1 MSLDLAN
8 YEAQAQEAIKL
19 FWRSREAAVSK
30 QVESGNQD
38 AGARGAVTAGK
49 NLDGFVG
56 MVQSLVKANGLSD
69 AKICMTKKVLVLP
82 GFYRPTKEWDML
94 IVHRGQLVA
103 AIEFKSQVGP
113 SFGNNFNNRSEEVMG
128 SAHDLLTAYRE
139 RAFGEDAAPPFVG
152 WLMLIEECAASTVP
166 VSVKEP
172 HFRVDPVF
180 RGTSYIERYDILC
193 KRLVQEGLYTSAALM
208 ASPREAIDD
217 GRHRNI
223 SDLTSLKTF
232 VTKFAGHIAA
242 VAAR

>member
-8 YEAQAQEAIKL
+8 YKAHAQEAVKL
-19 FWRSREAAVSK
+19 FWGNREAALSK
-30 QVESGNQD
+30 QAEAGTQD

-56 MVQSLVKANGLSD
+56 MVQLLVEANGLWD
-69 AKICMTKKVLVLP
+69 TEICVMKSVLVLP

-94 IVHRGQLVA
+94 IMHRGQLIA
-103 AIEFKSQVGP
+103 ALEFKSQVGP

-128 SAHDLLTAYRE
+128 SAHDLWTAYRE
-139 RAFGEDAAPPFVG
+139 GAFGKDAARPFLG
-152 WLMLIEECAASTVP
+152 WLMLVEECEASTVP

-180 RGTSYIERYDILC
+180 RGASYIERYDILC
-193 KRLVQEGLYTSAALM
+193 KRLVQEGLYTSTALM
-208 ASPREAIDD
+208 ASPREAVDD
-217 GRHRNI
+217 GRHTSM

-232 VTKFAGHIAA
+232 VTEFAGHIAA